1 MYQEV
6 EDRFIADLPWETS
19 TDRDIDFKRTYSRKY
34 YKFAVSMIV
43 NEVNAFKAQQK
54 GEVLKMS
61 KAKLKAVI
69 QRGRMYLAR

>member
-1 MYQEV
+1 
-6 EDRFIADLPWETS
+6 
-19 TDRDIDFKRTYSRKY
+19 
-34 YKFAVSMIV
+34 MIV

-69 QRGRMYLAR
+69 QRSRMYLAR